1 VSPPGPAS
9 GRSVRA
15 SAVNGDCLSGIEL
28 LSAKNHYASSIA
40 EIVGGFGVPHNPHFP
55 LWVADGAPAAAE
67 IERMYGGV
75 AEQLRHVRPDVLI
88 VFTADHY
95 NMFFETC
102 VPIFAIG
109 VAESAAGAS
118 DYPQLPRRVVPI
130 AADLARRLHGHAV
143 HAGFDVGMSQEL
155 ELDHTIIAP
164 LGFLFADDVPP
175 IVPVFVNGLIPP
187 LPSARRCLA
196 LGRAIADAVRAAPEP
211 LRVAVVASGSF
222 SLEIGGPRI
231 SETSHTG
238 VPAPEWVD
246 RVMALLGEG
255 AVAQLVDEAT
265 EERLAHAGNAGGEL
279 LEWIAMLGTI
289 APSRPA
295 FLDVQPAFGH
305 AYAAW
310 PAP

>member
-1 VSPPGPAS
+1 M
-9 GRSVRA
+9 
-15 SAVNGDCLSGIEL
+15 
-28 LSAKNHYASSIA
+28 A

-67 IERMYGGV
+67 IERLYGGV
-75 AEQLRHVRPDVLI
+75 AAHLRAVRPDVVL

-95 NMFFETC
+95 NMFFDTC

-118 DYPQLPRRVVPI
+118 DYPQLPRRVLPI
-130 AADLARRLHGHAV
+130 AAGLARHVHAHAV
-143 HAGFDVGMSQEL
+143 RAGFDVGMSQEL
-155 ELDHTIIAP
+155 ELDHTVIAP
-164 LGFLFADDVPP
+164 FWFLFPDDVPP

-187 LPSARRCLA
+187 LPSAQRCLA
-196 LGRAIADAVRAAPEP
+196 LGRAVADAVRAAPDT

-231 SETSHTG
+231 SATSHTG
-238 VPAPEWVD
+238 VPAPGWVD
-246 RVMALLGEG
+246 RVAALLG
-255 AVAQLVDEAT
+255 AADVDRLVAEAT
-265 EERLAHAGNAGGEL
+265 EERLAEAGNAGGEL

-295 FLDVQPAFGH
+295 FLDVQPEFGH
-305 AYAAW
+305 AFAAW

>member
-1 VSPPGPAS
+1 M
-9 GRSVRA
+9 
-15 SAVNGDCLSGIEL
+15 
-28 LSAKNHYASSIA
+28 NHYASSMA

-55 LWVADGAPAAAE
+55 LWAANGAPAAAE
-67 IERMYGGV
+67 IERMYGAV
-75 AEQLRHVRPDVLI
+75 AAHLRRVRPDVLI

-109 VAESAAGAS
+109 VAEAAAGAS

-130 AADLARRLHGHAV
+130 AADLAHRLHARVV

-164 LGFLFADDVPP
+164 LWFLFPGDVPP

-187 LPSARRCLA
+187 LPSAQRCRA
-196 LGRAIADAVRAAPEP
+196 LGGAIADAVGAEPAP

-231 SETSHTG
+231 SADSHTG
-238 VPAPEWVD
+238 IPAAGWVD
-246 RVMALLGEG
+246 RVVELLS
-255 AVAQLVDEAT
+255 AADVDRLVEEAT
-265 EERLAHAGNAGGEL
+265 DERLAEAGNAGGEL

-289 APSRPA
+289 APARPA
-295 FLDVQPAFGH
+295 FLEVQPAFGH

-310 PAP
+310 PAE

>member
-1 VSPPGPAS
+1 M
-9 GRSVRA
+9 
-15 SAVNGDCLSGIEL
+15 
-28 LSAKNHYASSIA
+28 A
-40 EIVGGFGVPHNPHFP
+40 ETVGGFGVPHNPHFP

-67 IERMYGGV
+67 IERLYGGV
-75 AEQLRHVRPDVLI
+75 AAHLRAARPDLLL

-130 AADLARRLHGHAV
+130 AAGLARHLHAHTV
-143 HAGFDVGMSQEL
+143 RAGFDVGISQEL
-155 ELDHTIIAP
+155 ELDHTVIA
-164 LGFLFADDVPP
+164 LLAFLFPDDVPP

-187 LPSARRCLA
+187 LPSAQRCLA
-196 LGRAIADAVRAAPEP
+196 FGRAIAADGAPAAADRGPRERQLLARDRRAADQRD
-211 LRVAVVASGSF
+211 LA
-222 SLEIGGPRI
+222 
-231 SETSHTG
+231 HG

-246 RVMALLGEG
+246 RVVGLLG
-255 AVAQLVDEAT
+255 AADVDRLVAEAT
-265 EERLAHAGNAGGEL
+265 EERLAEAGNAGGEL

-289 APSRPA
+289 PPARPA
-295 FLDVQPAFGH
+295 FLDVQPEFGH